1 MAMDDADPII
11 TFESNHHDLG
21 DALREYGRA
30 EIMKMTEKYFGR
42 LISAKA
48 HFTNEGV
55 TSRCS
60 VNVQMGGLPL
70 MSAEASAKDLRQAFN
85 QALDKVAT
93 QLRRTKR
100 ELREDKPA
108 RVDKGVLPDGS
119 RMI

>member
-1 MAMDDADPII
+1 MAMDDEDPII

-21 DALREYGRA
+21 DALRTHGRA
-30 EIMKMTEKYFGR
+30 EILKMSEKYFGR
-42 LISAKA
+42 LISATA
-48 HFTNEGV
+48 HFTSEGV

-60 VNVQMGGLPL
+60 VNVQMGGLQM

-85 QALDKVAT
+85 SALDKVAT
-93 QLRRTKR
+93 QLRRAKR

>member
-1 MAMDDADPII
+1 MAMDDEDRII

-21 DALREYGRA
+21 DALRAHGRA
-30 EIMKMTEKYFGR
+30 EILKLAEKYFGR
-42 LISAKA
+42 LVSATA

-60 VNVQMGGLPL
+60 VNIQMGGLPM

-85 QALDKVAT
+85 LALDKVAT
-93 QLRRTKR
+93 QLRRAKR
-100 ELREDKPA
+100 EVREDKPA

-119 RMI
+119 RMF

>member
-1 MAMDDADPII
+1 MAMDGEDLII

-21 DALREYGRA
+21 DALREHGRA
-30 EIMKMTEKYFGR
+30 EILKMAEKYFGR
-42 LISAKA
+42 LVSAKV

-60 VNVQMGGLPL
+60 VNIQMGGLP
-70 MSAEASAKDLRQAFN
+70 MVSAEASAKDLRLAFN
-85 QALDKVAT
+85 QALDKAAT

-108 RVDKGVLPDGS
+108 RVDKGVLPDGT
-119 RMI
+119 RML